1 MTENCCFENE
11 NEFEEEIIS
20 MCDDVIPNITTHKYL
35 FESSLQPFEEEQ
47 TQEDLQ
53 KKYFM
58 NESKLTTIQKS
69 IQAMN
74 KHHQIEV
81 GKILYSYKNITL
93 NENRYGIFVNLT
105 ELDQS
110 VIQKLYEYI
119 FYTNEQENSLLKN
132 ENEKAEF
139 KTKYFSDTC
148 VV

>member
-1 MTENCCFENE
+1 MAENCCFENE
-11 NEFEEEIIS
+11 FEEEVS
-20 MCDDVIPNITTHKYL
+20 MCDVVIPNITTHEYL
-35 FESSLQPFEEEQ
+35 FESSSQPFEEEQ

-110 VIQKLYEYI
+110 VIQKLYGYI